1 MRSREHKDRAASSQ
15 NVTTVAVLCDP
26 PRPGVVLP
34 ELVETSPLAPGEA
47 ADLYAAM
54 LGDVARAVAD
64 SGGDL
69 LINYRPDDALPD
81 TDADVD
87 TDADADADAEARLR
101 AVVGTA
107 LGDPDAARFE
117 VQVGET
123 FAGRAGNTATHLL
136 EQEGVGTVAVV
147 EPTAPFL
154 ARSHV
159 DNAAMKLRRSEAVLG
174 PSTRGRVYYAG
185 FAEPIDFDGAY
196 TPPAVETLT
205 DRGLD
210 AGLEVDFLPSL
221 PVVETGADLVD
232 ALTLLR
238 ARRRAGRL
246 VPERTADCLDDLG
259 VTVVERG
266 GDLELVR

>member
-1 MRSREHKDRAASSQ
+1 M
-15 NVTTVAVLCDP
+15 TTVAVLCDP

-34 ELVETSPLAPGEA
+34 ELVETSPLASEEA

-54 LGDVARAVAD
+54 LGDDDRAVAD
-64 SGGDL
+64 SGGEL

-81 TDADVD
+81 TDADPD
-87 TDADADADAEARLR
+87 PDAEARLR

-136 EQEGVGTVAVV
+136 EREEVGTVAVV

-174 PSTRGRVYYAG
+174 SSTRGRVYYAG
-185 FAEPIDFDGAY
+185 FAEPIDFEGAY

-210 AGLEVDFLPSL
+210 AGLEVDFLPTL
-221 PVVETGADLVD
+221 PVVETGTDLVD

-238 ARRRAGRL
+238 ARRRAGRI

-259 VTVVERG
+259 VAVVERG
-266 GDLELVR
+266 GDLELAR

>member
-1 MRSREHKDRAASSQ
+1 M
-15 NVTTVAVLCDP
+15 TTVAVLCDP
-26 PRPGVVLP
+26 PRSGVVLP
-34 ELVETSPLAPGEA
+34 DLVETSPLSSDET

-54 LGDVARAVAD
+54 LRDVAVAVAN

-69 LINYRPDDALPD
+69 LVNYRPDDALPD
-81 TDADVD
+81 RDGESES
-87 TDADADADAEARLR
+87 AEAQLR
-101 AVVGTA
+101 AVVRGA
-107 LGDPDAARFE
+107 LDDPGAARFE

-136 EQEGVGTVAVV
+136 EREGVDTVAVV
-147 EPTAPFL
+147 DPTAAFL

-185 FAEPIDFDGAY
+185 FAEPVDFEGAY

-205 DRGLD
+205 DRALD
-210 AGLEVDFLPSL
+210 AGLEVDFLPTL
-221 PVVETGADLVD
+221 PVVETGSDLVD
-232 ALTLLR
+232 ALTRIR

-246 VPERTADCLDDLG
+246 VPEHTADYLEDLG
-259 VTVVERG
+259 VAVVERG
-266 GDLELVR
+266 GDLELAR